1 MPKPE
6 NNRWM
11 ALAVLSVSYLMVV
24 LDVSIV
30 NVALDNI
37 RTDLKFDPA
46 NLQWILSGYAL
57 TFGGFLL
64 LGGRMGDIL
73 GRRKLFI
80 TGLVLFAG
88 FSLLCGVST
97 SPGMLIT
104 ARILQGAAAAL
115 LSPSVFSIVSVT
127 FKEGAERNKALG
139 ILGAVAG
146 SGAAIGLIVGGVLT
160 EKAGWRWCFFIN
172 IPIAIVTLFMAF
184 RYVEES
190 HADADHRHF
199 DATGAV
205 LITSALMVLVYALT
219 QAQKAGWMSLQTIG
233 LIVLSV
239 ALHVA
244 FYIVERRSKHP
255 LVPMSFFAKHKVA
268 TGSNVIGFGL
278 GTIVSGIFL
287 LLSLYMQQVLDYKPI
302 HTGIAYLAIA
312 LTAILAS
319 GAAQALVT
327 KIGIRTALIIGMVL
341 LAVGLV
347 WLTRISTTTE
357 YWPLLFPGFVTIG
370 IGLGFCF
377 VPISI
382 AALAGVGPTNAGLA
396 SGLINTSQQI
406 GGALGIAILSTVAT
420 SVTGDYNPL
429 QPPPDLRQRLTD
441 GFGQSFWVAAGF
453 AVLSLIVVLT
463 VLRGPEL
470 AEAGKEGGVAHMG

>member
-1 MPKPE
+1 
-6 NNRWM
+6 
-11 ALAVLSVSYLMVV
+11 
-24 LDVSIV
+24 
-30 NVALDNI
+30 
-37 RTDLKFDPA
+37 
-46 NLQWILSGYAL
+46 
-57 TFGGFLL
+57 
-64 LGGRMGDIL
+64 MGDIL